1 MPRKEQTPKKKTPK
15 KKTKE
20 KSTKRSEDPKMDEDE
35 INRLMQNALDEANAR
50 AEQKFEERLTAL
62 REEFNQKHQEEMIEL
77 QDQLAQSRGGFTTQE
92 KYAVK
97 ELMVD
102 AVTAAHHNLNKFF
115 EKTPHVPNKF
125 TEALDEEKS
134 VAHEA
139 YHLSHGFYH

>member
-1 MPRKEQTPKKKTPK
+1 MPREQKK

-20 KSTKRSEDPKMDEDE
+20 KSKSPKEKSPKESEDPKMDEDE
-35 INRLMQNALDEANAR
+35 INQLMQNALDEANAR

-102 AVTAAHHNLNKFF
+102 AVTAAHHRKFF
-115 EKTPHVPNKF
+115 ERTPHVPIDMYLPLSKF
-125 TEALDEEKS
+125 ES
-134 VAHEA
+134 IH
-139 YHLSHGFYH
+139 

>member
-1 MPRKEQTPKKKTPK
+1 MPRESKKKTPK

-20 KSTKRSEDPKMDEDE
+20 KSTKESETPKMDEDE
-35 INRLMQNALDEANAR
+35 INRLMQNAFDQANAR
-50 AEQKFEERLTAL
+50 AEQRFEERLTAL
-62 REEFNQKHQEEMIEL
+62 REEFNQKHQEEMNEL
-77 QDQLAQSRGGFTTQE
+77 QEQLAQSRGGFTTQE
-92 KYAVK
+92 KHTVK

-102 AVTAAHHNLNKFF
+102 AVTAAHHNKFF
-115 EKTPHVPNKF
+115 EKTPHVPKKF